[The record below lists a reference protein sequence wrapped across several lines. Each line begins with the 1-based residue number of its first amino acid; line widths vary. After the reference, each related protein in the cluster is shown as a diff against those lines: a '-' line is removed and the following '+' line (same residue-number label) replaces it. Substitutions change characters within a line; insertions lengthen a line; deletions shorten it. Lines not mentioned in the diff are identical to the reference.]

1 MLDILSEDMQAGA
14 EDYRGF
20 ALVMSEMA
28 LGSGNT
34 QVADAQD
41 RPIHC

>member
-1 MLDILSEDMQAGA
+1 MSFSEDMQAGA

-41 RPIHC
+41 RPIDC